1 MRMLGIEW
9 GVVLHARDP
18 LDMERATSWLAG
30 VVCSSQTQ
38 KALHLTLLSILKSS
52 SNKYKSKLE
61 LIDAQ
66 IGYFSAIW

>member
-9 GVVLHARDP
+9 GVVLRERDP
-18 LDMERATSWLAG
+18 LDL
-30 VVCSSQTQ
+30 VCSSQTQ
-38 KALHLTLLSILKSS
+38 KALLSILKSS

>member
-9 GVVLHARDP
+9 GVVLRERDP
-18 LDMERATSWLAG
+18 LDL
-30 VVCSSQTQ
+30 VCSSQTQ
-38 KALHLTLLSILKSS
+38 KALLKSS

>member
-9 GVVLHARDP
+9 GVVLHERDP
-18 LDMERATSWLAG
+18 LDPWSELPAVS
-30 VVCSSQTQ
+30 SSQTQ
-38 KALHLTLLSILKSS
+38 KALHFNHLTLLSILKSS

>member
-9 GVVLHARDP
+9 GVVLRERDP
-18 LDMERATSWLAG
+18 LDLAG

-38 KALHLTLLSILKSS
+38 KALLSILKSS

-66 IGYFSAIW
+66 IG